1 MLENNRK
8 QDNNSTKNN
17 QLVVNLKY
25 LKITLAILII
35 SEVLRRGITPNL
47 IMDRLNLTR
56 VVMQLLKL
64 HS

>member
-8 QDNNSTKNN
+8 QDNNTTKNN
-17 QLVVNLKY
+17 QQVVNLKY

-35 SEVLRRGITPNL
+35 SEVLKRGITPNL

>member
-8 QDNNSTKNN
+8 QDNITKNN
-17 QLVVNLKY
+17 QLVVNLKS

-35 SEVLRRGITPNL
+35 FEVLKRGITPNL
-47 IMDRLNLTR
+47 IMDRMNLTR